1 MGNDG
6 ELAKVYEARGG
17 GSGGD
22 STSVPTFTFVRL
34 YNTEDALTLSVA
46 R

>member
-17 GSGGD
+17 GN
-22 STSVPTFTFVRL
+22 STSVPTFTIVRL